1 MQFGTLE
8 NTFKCRICMNFILQR
23 DTSLAN
29 QYQVHPPS
37 TYHYLNQ
44 SGCTKLDGVDDAAK
58 VRKSISTFP
67 YIFKNQCNNKKTFNM
82 ILI

>member
-1 MQFGTLE
+1 LKERNYHIFYQLTAAAQVISKNIKMILPWILNILKHLKLTL
-8 NTFKCRICMNFILQR
+8 ILQR

-58 VRKSISTFP
+58 VKSF
-67 YIFKNQCNNKKTFNM
+67 
-82 ILI
+82 